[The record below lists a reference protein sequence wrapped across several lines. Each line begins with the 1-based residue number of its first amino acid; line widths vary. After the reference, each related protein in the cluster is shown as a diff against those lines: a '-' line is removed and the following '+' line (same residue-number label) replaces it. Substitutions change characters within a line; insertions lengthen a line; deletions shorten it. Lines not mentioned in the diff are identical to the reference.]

1 MKIQLQTKNGV
12 YLAACMLNGQH
23 RLLGIVDSG
32 ASNSYVTAETRKLAN
47 LEPTGRSQTF
57 MCVHGILHKDLKLI
71 AYKGMLTLGTK
82 SGSGTVY
89 EINASLAVGG
99 LRIGAVLGR
108 DVLRNFNVALNWLD
122 GTGFLVAA
130 GSS

>member
-1 MKIQLQTKNGV
+1 M

-32 ASNSYVTAETRKLAN
+32 ASNSYVTAETRKRAD

-57 MCVHGILHKDLKLI
+57 MCIHGMLHKDARLT
-71 AYKGMLTLGTK
+71 AYRGLLTLGTR

-89 EINASLAVGG
+89 EIDARLAVGG
-99 LRIGAVLGR
+99 LSVGAVLGR

-122 GTGFLVAA
+122 GTGFLEDA
-130 GSS
+130 GRG